1 MLYINIISLK
11 RLVKF
16 CLPNEILYTSE
27 DYAVKNLKNNANEII
42 LCILEIAVGIL
53 LLINPIA
60 FTAAIIT
67 MVGIILMIVGLIT
80 AIKYFKTEA
89 FEAACGQYLVKG
101 LAALLAGAFCVFN
114 SHWFIVTFPALTIL
128 YGIAVL
134 VTGLRKIQLTFD
146 LVRNKHKKW
155 FFAAINAA
163 VSVLCAIV
171 ILNNPFAST
180 TVLWMFTG
188 IVLIVESI
196 IDAITLIVSGSGK
209 TDY

>member
-1 MLYINIISLK
+1 M
-11 RLVKF
+11 
-16 CLPNEILYTSE
+16 
-27 DYAVKNLKNNANEII
+27 KNLKNNTNDLII
-42 LCILEIAVGIL
+42 CILEIAVGIL

-60 FTAAIIT
+60 FTTAIIKI
-67 MVGIILMIVGLIT
+67 VGITLMVIGLFS
-80 AIKYFKTEA
+80 AIKYFRMEA

-101 LAALLAGAFCVFN
+101 LVALLAGAFCVFN
-114 SHWFIVTFPALTIL
+114 SYWFIVTFPALTIL

-155 FFAAINAA
+155 FLAAINAA
-163 VSVLCAIV
+163 VSVLCAFV